1 MVMAARPLQAE
12 RWKTGA
18 YPARR
23 RCGDVLLR
31 RWWST
36 GDARWRE
43 RAIEEYVPLA
53 HKLARRYDRG
63 REPLEDLQ
71 QVAVVGLVK
80 AIDRFDPSLGTRFAS
95 FAIPTIAG
103 ELRRHFRDATWS
115 VHVPRAAQENMLR
128 LRQATSELGD
138 RLQRDPTVSELGEE
152 TGLDAE
158 QIVEALQVVDATEL
172 TSLDRPLGGSDGDG
186 TATLGDALGDLDDGF
201 GLIEDRA
208 TVGPLLRGLP
218 EPDRTVLLLRFGG
231 DLTQSEIAARV
242 GCSQMQVS
250 RVLRRTIDQLRQQI
264 GDEAGAAPG

>member
-1 MVMAARPLQAE
+1 MVTATRAPQAE
-12 RWKTGA
+12 RWEKDGG
-18 YPARR
+18 PARQ

-31 RWWST
+31 RWWSS

-63 REPLEDLQ
+63 REPLDDLQ
-71 QVAVVGLVK
+71 QVAVLGLVK
-80 AIDRFDPSLGTRFAS
+80 AIDRFDPAHGARFAS

-128 LRQATSELGD
+128 LRQATSDLGD
-138 RLQRDPTVSELGEE
+138 RLQRDPTISELGEA

-158 QIVEALQVVDATEL
+158 EIVEALQVGDATEL
-172 TSLDRPLGGSDGDG
+172 VSLDRPLGGTDGDG
-186 TATLGDALGDLDDGF
+186 TSTLGDALGDLDDGF
-201 GLIEDRA
+201 GLVEDRT
-208 TVGPLLRGLP
+208 TVAPLLRALP
-218 EPDRTVLLLRFGG
+218 EPDRTVLLLRFAG

-250 RVLRRTIDQLRQQI
+250 RVLRRTLDDLRRSMESQ
-264 GDEAGAAPG
+264 AS